1 MNKLMPLEFKNQRI
15 ITTKVLAEQFGTE
28 ETNIKTN
35 FNNNK
40 ERFIEGKHYYQ
51 LKGEELKEFKRVV
64 NDINDPSIKFASV
77 LTLWT
82 DRGAARHAKILD
94 TDEAW
99 DIYEELE
106 ENYFNPKESKV
117 LDSYMIED
125 PIKRAEAW
133 IKEQQEKETL
143 KLQNAQLIQQNGELK
158 AKADYTDLILKN
170 KGLVTITQIAKD
182 YGMSPQ
188 EMNKKLHELKIQYK
202 QSGQWL
208 LYAQYHDKGYTH
220 SETIPITRSDGRP
233 DISMTTKW
241 TQKGRLFLYD
251 LLKEHEILPM
261 IEREVAS

>member
-1 MNKLMPLEFKNQRI
+1 MSRLIPLEFKNQRI
-15 ITTKVLAEQFGTE
+15 ITTKVLSEEFGTNE
-28 ETNIKTN
+28 QNISKN
-35 FNNNK
+35 FTRNQS
-40 ERFIEGKHYYQ
+40 RFIEGKHYFKLEGQ
-51 LKGEELKEFKRVV
+51 ELKNFKGYVL
-64 NDINDPSIKFASV
+64 NDESLKYVSI
-77 LTLWT
+77 LYLWT

-158 AKADYTDLILKN
+158 TKADYTDLILKN

>member
-1 MNKLMPLEFKNQRI
+1 MSRLIPLEFKNQRI
-15 ITTKVLAEQFGTE
+15 ITTKVLSEEFGTNE
-28 ETNIKTN
+28 QNISKN
-35 FNNNK
+35 FTRNQS
-40 ERFIEGKHYYQ
+40 RFIEGKHYFKLEGQ
-51 LKGEELKEFKRVV
+51 ELKKFKGYVL
-64 NDINDPSIKFASV
+64 NDESLKYVSI
-77 LTLWT
+77 LYLWT

-158 AKADYTDLILKN
+158 TKADYTDLILKN

>member
-1 MNKLMPLEFKNQRI
+1 MSRLIPLEFKNQRI
-15 ITTKVLAEQFGTE
+15 ITTKVLSEEFGTNE
-28 ETNIKTN
+28 QNISKN
-35 FNNNK
+35 FTRNQS
-40 ERFIEGKHYYQ
+40 RFIEGKHYFKLEGQ
-51 LKGEELKEFKRVV
+51 ELKKFKGYV
-64 NDINDPSIKFASV
+64 INDESLKYVSI
-77 LTLWT
+77 LYLWT

-158 AKADYTDLILKN
+158 TKADYTDLILKN

>member
-1 MNKLMPLEFKNQRI
+1 MSKLIPLEFNKQRI
-15 ITTKVLAEQFGTE
+15 MTTKVLAQEYGTE

-106 ENYFNPKESKV
+106 ENYFNPKRSKL
-117 LDSYMIED
+117 LDSYMID
-125 PIKRAEAW
+125 NPIKRAEAW

-170 KGLVTITQIAKD
+170 TGLVTITQIAKD
-182 YGMSPQ
+182 YGMSSQ
-188 EMNKKLHELKIQYK
+188 EMNKQLHELKIQYK

-208 LYAQYHDKGYTH
+208 LYSEYHDKGFTH
-220 SETIPITRSDGRP
+220 SDTIPITRSDGRA
-233 DISMTTKW
+233 DIKMNTKW
-241 TQKGRLFLYD
+241 TQRGRLFLYD
-251 LLKEHEILPM
+251 LLKEHGILPM
-261 IEREVAS
+261 IEREVA

>member
-1 MNKLMPLEFKNQRI
+1 MSRLIPLEFGNQRI
-15 ITTKVLAEQFGTE
+15 LTTEQLAEIY
-28 ETNIKTN
+28 ETSIDNIKVN
-35 FNNNK
+35 FNNHKSNF
-40 ERFIEGKHYYQ
+40 EEGKHYYL
-51 LKGEELKEFKRVV
+51 LKGQELKAFKNQV
-64 NDINDPSIKFASV
+64 NDIYPVDKHTAS
-77 LTLWT
+77 LYLWT
-82 DRGAARHAKILD
+82 ERGANRHCKILD
-94 TDEAW
+94 TDKAW
-99 DIYEELE
+99 NQFDNLE
-106 ENYFNPKESKV
+106 ENYFNPKHSKL

-158 AKADYTDLILKN
+158 SKADYTDLILKN

-251 LLKEHEILPM
+251 LLKEHGILPM
-261 IEREVAS
+261 IEREIAS